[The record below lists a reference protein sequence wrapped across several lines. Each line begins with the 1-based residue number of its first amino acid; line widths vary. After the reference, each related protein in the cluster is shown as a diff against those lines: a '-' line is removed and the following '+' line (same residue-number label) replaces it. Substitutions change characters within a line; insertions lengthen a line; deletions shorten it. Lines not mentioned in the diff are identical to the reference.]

1 MNAAYAADSAT
12 AATENHGIVHDPA
25 FWVALAFIVLIILV
39 GKKIYVM
46 AGSALDERSEAIRAR
61 LDEAAKLREEAQE
74 LLASNKRKQQEAEA
88 EAKLFLERAKE
99 EAERVRERLTAEME
113 RSLKRRQQLAEDRIA
128 QAEAS
133 ALDEVRDMATEV
145 ALKAS
150 AKILQ
155 ETMTAAKA
163 DKLIDEAIKEL
174 PEKFH

>member
-1 MNAAYAADSAT
+1 MIAYAAD
-12 AATENHGIVHDPA
+12 AAHGAAESHSMIDDPA

-39 GKKIYVM
+39 GKKIFLM
-46 AGSALDERSEAIRAR
+46 AGSALDERSDAIRTR

-74 LLASNKRKQQEAEA
+74 LLAVTKRKQQEAEG

-99 EAERVRERLTAEME
+99 EAERVRERLTVEME

-133 ALDEVRDMATEV
+133 ALDEVRDMAAEI

-150 AKILQ
+150 EKILQ
-155 ETMTAAKA
+155 ETLTAPKA
-163 DKLIDEAIKEL
+163 NKLIDEAIKEL